1 MYKNFDDWE
10 SYEGFSCGSGT
21 SNQEWI
27 INNET
32 NEIALFKER
41 KTDSTTDNFSEKIA
55 SDIANVINLPCAKID
70 LAVRN
75 NKIGLVSYL
84 INSPG
89 ETLLEGVIYLSKKY
103 PYYNRNDLIDDLSGK
118 KYSFEMIM
126 ESIKDLEI
134 EKDLFKIFIFDC
146 LIGNS
151 DRHHSNWA
159 IINKNGNNKVCPI
172 YDNASSLG
180 AYLEDKRIKES
191 FKDNKWLNAQVDT
204 KSKSRI
210 HLEGKKVTHCQF
222 IKYLRDYYY
231 DETIDFIKEIK
242 YKLKEDK
249 IEYIIDRY
257 KGILS
262 TYKIMFLKEFLKRKR
277 ILILRV
283 YDLET

>member
-1 MYKNFDDWE
+1 M
-10 SYEGFSCGSGT
+10 
-21 SNQEWI
+21 
-27 INNET
+27 
-32 NEIALFKER
+32 
-41 KTDSTTDNFSEKIA
+41 
-55 SDIANVINLPCAKID
+55 
-70 LAVRN
+70 
-75 NKIGLVSYL
+75 
-84 INSPG
+84 
-89 ETLLEGVIYLSKKY
+89 
-103 PYYNRNDLIDDLSGK
+103 
-118 KYSFEMIM
+118 
-126 ESIKDLEI
+126 
-134 EKDLFKIFIFDC
+134 
-146 LIGNS
+146 
-151 DRHHSNWA
+151 
-159 IINKNGNNKVCPI
+159 
-172 YDNASSLG
+172 
-180 AYLEDKRIKES
+180 EDKRIKES